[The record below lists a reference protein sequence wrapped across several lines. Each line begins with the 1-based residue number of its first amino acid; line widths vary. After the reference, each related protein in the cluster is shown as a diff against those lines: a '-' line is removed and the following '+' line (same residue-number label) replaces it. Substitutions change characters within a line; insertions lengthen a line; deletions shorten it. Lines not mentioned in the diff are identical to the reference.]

1 MKKVLFLSVAPILI
15 FAFIIFAFNNKDY
28 KKPSRAISD
37 KTVCAPC
44 GVYPAQAPAT
54 SDIHVSVSGGYINVS
69 WSGGYGDHYTVG
81 GYSGEYPPPNGQF
94 QVNCIYSTS
103 VSIPYYGTGNLRVTA
118 FCGPCNNPYSS
129 SVSGAVPIP

>member
-1 MKKVLFLSVAPILI
+1 MKKVFFLSIVPILI
-15 FAFIIFAFNNKDY
+15 FGFIIFSFNTNKDY
-28 KKPSRAISD
+28 KKPQHSVSN
-37 KTVCAPC
+37 KTLCAPC
-44 GVYPAQAPAT
+44 GVNPAQAPAT

-81 GYSGEYPPPNGQF
+81 GYTGCCGF
-94 QVNCIYSTS
+94 QVNCIYGTS
-103 VSIPYYGTGNLRVTA
+103 VNILYQGTGNLRVTA